1 MRAHFALIAVLA
13 SQPGLAEEL
22 GSTRLDTPSVHVERV
37 PAGGIQP
44 HVRRDADGSLHL
56 VYFVGSA
63 KGGNL
68 TYEHRTEEPGDR
80 LRVNSERNTA
90 VAMGTIRGAQFALT
104 EDGTVHVVWNGA
116 RREGASQSPDAVY
129 YTRLPTGQG
138 SFEPQRNLMRNSFHL
153 DGGANIAAH
162 GTEQVV
168 VSWHAA
174 PTEESMSAQDRR
186 IFVARSEDGG
196 QKFEG
201 EKEVYGKKSGA
212 CECCGL
218 TSGFTTKGTFLIL
231 FRSAT
236 KKDRGM
242 WALTASRGFKS
253 FKGKAVDR
261 WSIQTCPMSSAAI
274 VSQASGS
281 VTAWENDGQIFLG
294 SLEPS
299 SGKISRVKAAPGK
312 GTGRKHPRVAVN
324 LEGQIC
330 MVWTVGTGWNQGGTV
345 AWQVFSS
352 KGSPLR
358 SASGSETGLPAWSFP
373 AVWADDTGDF
383 HVMY

>member
-1 MRAHFALIAVLA
+1 M
-13 SQPGLAEEL
+13 
-22 GSTRLDTPSVHVERV
+22 
-37 PAGGIQP
+37 
-44 HVRRDADGSLHL
+44 
-56 VYFVGSA
+56 
-63 KGGNL
+63 
-68 TYEHRTEEPGDR
+68 
-80 LRVNSERNTA
+80 
-90 VAMGTIRGAQFALT
+90 
-104 EDGTVHVVWNGA
+104 
-116 RREGASQSPDAVY
+116 QS
-129 YTRLPTGQG
+129 
-138 SFEPQRNLMRNSFHL
+138 SFHL
-153 DGGANIAAH
+153 DGGADIATY
-162 GTEQVV
+162 GTDQVV

-174 PTEESMSAQDRR
+174 PTEEGMTAQSRR

-196 QKFEG
+196 QSFEG
-201 EKEVYGKKSGA
+201 EIEVYGKKSGA

-218 TSGFTTKGTFLIL
+218 TSRFTTEGTLLIL

-242 WALTASRGFKS
+242 WALTANRGSKS

-274 VSQASGS
+274 ASQASGS
-281 VTAWENDGQIFLG
+281 ATAWENDGQIFLG
-294 SLEPS
+294 TLEAR

-324 LEGQIC
+324 PEGQIC
-330 MVWTVGTGWNQGGTV
+330 VVWTEGTGWNRGGTV

-358 SASGSETGLPAWSFP
+358 SGAGNEAGLPAWSFP
-373 AVWADDTGDF
+373 AVWADENGDF